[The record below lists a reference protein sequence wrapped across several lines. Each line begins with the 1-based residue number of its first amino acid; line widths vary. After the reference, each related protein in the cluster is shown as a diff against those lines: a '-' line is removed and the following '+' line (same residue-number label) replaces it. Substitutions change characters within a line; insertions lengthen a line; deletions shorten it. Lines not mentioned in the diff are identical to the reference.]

1 MNAMQIKIMQE
12 MKDYF
17 FIAVGVLMYSV
28 GVTLFML
35 PYRLTTGGVAGIASI
50 VYYSTG
56 IEVQVTYMA
65 INVVLL
71 LLAIKVLGVKFC
83 VKTIY
88 AVAVMTF
95 GLWLM
100 QRLTEQPMPDNPA
113 KMYLPKILGD
123 EVFMAC
129 VLAGIIE
136 GLGLAFCFESNGSTG
151 GTDIIA
157 LIVNKYRQI
166 TLGSVI
172 MACDCIIISSCY
184 FVFHDWYR
192 VICGFVMLFICSM
205 TLDYAI
211 RRRHQ
216 SVQFMI
222 FSRNPEAIADAI
234 VRTHHGAT
242 ILDGTGWFTK
252 SNRKVVV
259 SIIRRRDQNL
269 ILRMLKN
276 IDPYAFVSMTD
287 ASGVWGEGFDPM
299 KVKDKQKKR
308 RILVCATNNQTKIE
322 SARMALGEDYDVRSL
337 FEIGCDTRQEFY
349 SVVLGQVAS
358 TRCSFI
364 KKFFGFD
371 SFYIDPEGKVTL
383 VQGDYDS
390 PDYDVREFDNIEA
403 LKEYLESK
411 K

>member
-17 FIAVGVLMYSV
+17 FIAVGVMMYSV

-35 PYRLTTGGVAGIASI
+35 PYGLTTGGVAGIASI
-50 VYYSTG
+50 VYYTVG

-71 LLAIKVLGVKFC
+71 MLAIKVLGVKFC

-88 AVAVMTF
+88 AVSVMTF

-136 GLGLAFCFESNGSTG
+136 GLGLAFCFENNGSTG

-157 LIVNKYRQI
+157 LILNKYRQM

-222 FSRNPEAIADAI
+222 FSKKWQEIANAIGMQMN
-234 VRTHHGAT
+234 HGVT
-242 ILDGTGWFTK
+242 ILDGHGWYTGHEM
-252 SNRKVVV
+252 KVLCILAKKNE
-259 SIIRRRDQNL
+259 SLNIFRL
-269 ILRMLKN
+269 IKM
-276 IDPYAFVSMTD
+276 IDPNAFVSQ
-287 ASGVWGEGFDPM
+287 SSVIGVYGEGFDEM
-299 KVKDKQKKR
+299 KVK
-308 RILVCATNNQTKIE
+308 
-322 SARMALGEDYDVRSL
+322 
-337 FEIGCDTRQEFY
+337 
-349 SVVLGQVAS
+349 
-358 TRCSFI
+358 I
-364 KKFFGFD
+364 KK
-371 SFYIDPEGKVTL
+371 
-383 VQGDYDS
+383 
-390 PDYDVREFDNIEA
+390 
-403 LKEYLESK
+403 
-411 K
+411 

>member
-17 FIAVGVLMYSV
+17 FIAVGVMMYSV

-35 PYRLTTGGVAGIASI
+35 PYGLTTGGVAGIASI
-50 VYYSTG
+50 VYYTVG

-71 LLAIKVLGVKFC
+71 MLAIKVLGVKFC

-88 AVAVMTF
+88 AVSVMTF

-136 GLGLAFCFESNGSTG
+136 GLGLAFCFENNGSTG

-157 LIVNKYRQI
+157 LILNKYRQM

-234 VRTHHGAT
+234 VRTHRGAT

-252 SNRKVVV
+252 TNRKVVV

-276 IDPYAFVSMTD
+276 IDPYAFVSMTE

-322 SARMALGEDYDVRSL
+322 SARMALGGDYDVRSL

>member
-1 MNAMQIKIMQE
+1 M
-12 MKDYF
+12 
-17 FIAVGVLMYSV
+17 
-28 GVTLFML
+28 
-35 PYRLTTGGVAGIASI
+35 
-50 VYYSTG
+50 
-56 IEVQVTYMA
+56 
-65 INVVLL
+65 
-71 LLAIKVLGVKFC
+71 
-83 VKTIY
+83 
-88 AVAVMTF
+88 
-95 GLWLM
+95 
-100 QRLTEQPMPDNPA
+100 
-113 KMYLPKILGD
+113 
-123 EVFMAC
+123 
-129 VLAGIIE
+129 
-136 GLGLAFCFESNGSTG
+136 
-151 GTDIIA
+151 
-157 LIVNKYRQI
+157 

-234 VRTHHGAT
+234 VRTHRGAT

-252 SNRKVVV
+252 TNRKVVV

-322 SARMALGEDYDVRSL
+322 SARMALGGDYDVRSL
-337 FEIGCDTRQEFY
+337 FDIGCDTRQELY

>member
-1 MNAMQIKIMQE
+1 MNAMKIKIMQE

-35 PYRLTTGGVAGIASI
+35 PYELTTGGVAGIASI
-50 VYYSTG
+50 VYYTVG

-71 LLAIKVLGVKFC
+71 MLAIKVLGVKFC

-88 AVAVMTF
+88 AVSVMTF

-136 GLGLAFCFESNGSTG
+136 GLGLAFCFENNGSTG

-157 LIVNKYRQI
+157 LILNKYRQM

-234 VRTHHGAT
+234 VRTHRGAT

-252 SNRKVVV
+252 TNRKVVV

-322 SARMALGEDYDVRSL
+322 SARMALGGDYDVRSL